1 MDPISNV
8 DRLVLLLRRRLQERA
23 KGSATAAAPR
33 GAGDAKV
40 VGLDGVHALAAVE
53 GVDDR
58 QLSRALIQA
67 ALSEGFGS
75 TLLNEAKFQQIVDR
89 VTETIEAE
97 PQTAKLLSRA
107 VSDLRAG
114 AR

>member
-8 DRLVLLLRRRLQERA
+8 DRLVMLLRRKLQERA
-23 KGSATAAAPR
+23 KGSAVAAPR
-33 GAGDAKV
+33 GSGDSKV
-40 VGLDGVHALAAVE
+40 AGLDGVHALATVE

-67 ALSEGFGS
+67 ALTEGFGPA
-75 TLLNEAKFQQIVDR
+75 LLNEAKFQQIVDR

-97 PQTAKLLSRA
+97 PRTAKLLSRA
-107 VSDLRAG
+107 VSELRAG